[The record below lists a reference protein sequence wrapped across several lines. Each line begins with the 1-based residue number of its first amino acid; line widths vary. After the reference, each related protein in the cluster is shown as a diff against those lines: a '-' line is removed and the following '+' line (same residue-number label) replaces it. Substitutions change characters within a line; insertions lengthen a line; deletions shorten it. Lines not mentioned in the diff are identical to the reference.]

1 MAKNQKEPVSDTFK
15 INGEDYICE
24 FILYNSAHPG
34 GKKDPRAVHL
44 SKSALKSLIIEEN
57 LFEPFVS
64 ATAMI
69 NNPADMLDNNLLT
82 KGDGTDRFY
91 VSFHAQ
97 ENPKIS
103 GIQDP
108 NQPDK
113 EKSIVQ
119 AAEIKVEYE
128 FVITDEVNSTGDVDR
143 FSNYKIYNLVDE
155 NYHKLNSIDLP
166 STMVEGFAGQPVG
179 EVIKKIL
186 KENLNEDII
195 DDENENWEPGNNLA
209 FTTAAEAE
217 ILKGLY
223 SREFRASDVIKY
235 LLGIYYKDEEGT
247 AVQGILH
254 YNRLAEDTVNGFTLK
269 KNKFSLRSLSKIFS
283 DHSKQQTEVFAVGE
297 LAGDG
302 TSAGANIN
310 NPYLY
315 MKKMISNMTQGQ
327 LPNTSLSTPMADYKN
342 TYFINYSV
350 RSVDDKGGMI
360 ISEQVNIAD
369 MREPWWRIF
378 VKPFEPIGG
387 KAVPFLPTGE
397 NTAYHILKYPWKPEV
412 NKKLAQAHMM
422 SNFTFLNLQ
431 LGFTNLGFTRR
442 TCSQFIDVYRPSG
455 SPQIKRANPKT
466 GKVDDIPG
474 LVDTKLLGTWFV
486 TNCRHE
492 LRGERYLNAIQ
503 CVKTYVGPD
512 AAKELE
518 SISKPTSPSAGVS
531 KPPQKESNT
540 KQKESN
546 TKTENLTQKWGPN
559 PR

>member
-1 MAKNQKEPVSDTFK
+1 MAKNQKEPDKEPFK

-24 FILYNSAHPG
+24 FILYNSTHPG

-69 NNPADMLDNNLLT
+69 NNPADMLDNNRLT

-91 VSFHAQ
+91 VSFYAQ

-108 NQPDK
+108 RDPSK
-113 EKSIVQ
+113 EKPIVQ

-128 FVITDEVNSTGDVDR
+128 FVITDEVNSIGDTDR
-143 FSNYKIYNLVDE
+143 FSNYKIYNLIDE
-155 NYHKLNSIDLP
+155 NYHKLNSIELPETMPFDL
-166 STMVEGFAGQPVG
+166 TEPVG
-179 EVIKKIL
+179 VIIKKIL
-186 KENLNEDII
+186 KDSLGSGII
-195 DDENENWEPGNNLA
+195 DEENWDDGNHVPFQTPGKD
-209 FTTAAEAE
+209 EV
-217 ILKGLY
+217 LKGLY
-223 SREFRASDVIKY
+223 SHKFRASDVIKY
-235 LLGIYYKDEEGT
+235 LLGIYYKEESDT

-254 YNRLAEDTVNGFTLK
+254 YNRLTEDTDTGNGFTLK
-269 KNKFSLRSLSKIFS
+269 KNKFSLRALSKIFK

-297 LAGDG
+297 LAGDEAR
-302 TSAGANIN
+302 AGANIN

-342 TYFINYSV
+342 TYFINYTV
-350 RSVDDKGGMI
+350 RSGDEHTSDQI
-360 ISEQVNIAD
+360 NIAD
-369 MREPWWRIF
+369 MRGPWSALFVEPF
-378 VKPFEPIGG
+378 KTAGG
-387 KAVPFLPTGE
+387 DAVPFLPTGE
-397 NTAYHILKYPWKPEV
+397 STAYRIIQYPWKRAD

-474 LVDTKLLGTWFV
+474 LVDTKLLGRWFV

-512 AAKELE
+512 AEKEL
-518 SISKPTSPSAGVS
+518 V
-531 KPPQKESNT
+531 Q
-540 KQKESN
+540 
-546 TKTENLTQKWGPN
+546 
-559 PR
+559 